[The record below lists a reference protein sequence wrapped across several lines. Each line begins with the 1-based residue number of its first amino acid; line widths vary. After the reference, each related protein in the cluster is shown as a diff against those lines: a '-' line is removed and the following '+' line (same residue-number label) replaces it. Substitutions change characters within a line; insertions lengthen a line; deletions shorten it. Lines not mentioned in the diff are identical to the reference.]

1 VSARVQAIFGRY
13 GRNKSIAFLAF
24 VVLALTTALSGAI
37 YVVTTS
43 SDASTNAG
51 SIAMTNSKA
60 GTAVVDAS
68 NMKPGDSRNDTVTI
82 HNTGDSAAYQVVG
95 DAATGSATTPA
106 LKTILTMTIDD
117 VTNPLSPTN
126 VYTGTLDGDF
136 GPNGGHRFLDLG
148 TFAADETRTYKVTIA
163 WPSNQTNAALQGT
176 TASRV
181 LHFNA
186 AQL

>member
-1 VSARVQAIFGRY
+1 MTKRSRVEAIFGRY
-13 GRNKSIAFLAF
+13 GRNKVLVFLAV

-51 SIAMTNSKA
+51 SIALTNDKDGA
-60 GTAVVDAS
+60 TIVDAS
-68 NMKPGDSRNDTVTI
+68 NMKPGDSRNATATI

-95 DAATGSATTPA
+95 DTATGTGTLLST
-106 LKTILTMTIDD
+106 LTMTIDD
-117 VTNPLSPTN
+117 VTIPATPVN
-126 VYTGTLDGDF
+126 VYTGAFNGAF
-136 GPNGGHRFLDLG
+136 GPNAGHRFLDLG
-148 TFAADETRTYKVTIA
+148 TFAAGETRTYKVTIA
-163 WPSNQTNAALQGT
+163 WPSNQTSSSLQGT
-176 TASRV
+176 TASRA

>member
-1 VSARVQAIFGRY
+1 MRARVDAILGRY
-13 GRNKSIAFLAF
+13 GRNKSIAFLAV

-51 SIAMTNSKA
+51 SITMTNSK
-60 GTAVVDAS
+60 GSSTIVDAS
-68 NMKPGDSRNDTVTI
+68 NMKPGDSRNDTVVI
-82 HNTGDSAAYQVVG
+82 HNTGDSASYQIVG
-95 DAATGSATTPA
+95 DTATGSATTPA

-117 VTNPLSPTN
+117 VTNAASPVN
-126 VYTGTLDGDF
+126 VYTGTFDGLF
-136 GPNGGHRFLDLG
+136 GPNNGHRWLDLG

-163 WPSNQTNAALQGT
+163 WPSNQTSATLQGT
-176 TASRV
+176 NASRV

>member
-1 VSARVQAIFGRY
+1 MSARLEAIFGRY

-37 YVVTTS
+37 YIVTTS

-60 GTAVVDAS
+60 GNVVVDAS

-82 HNTGDSAAYQVVG
+82 HNTGDAADYHLSG
-95 DAATGSATTPA
+95 DAATGTGA
-106 LKTILTMTIDD
+106 LNSTLTITVDD
-117 VTNPLSPTN
+117 VTNVATPVNVLSTRLFN
-126 VYTGTLDGDF
+126 ADF
-136 GPNGGHRFLDLG
+136 PKHGNQNYVDLG
-148 TFAADETRTYKVTIA
+148 TLAADETRTYKVTIA
-163 WPSNQTNAALQGT
+163 WPSNQTSTTLQGT

-181 LHFNA
+181 IHFDA
-186 AQL
+186 SQL